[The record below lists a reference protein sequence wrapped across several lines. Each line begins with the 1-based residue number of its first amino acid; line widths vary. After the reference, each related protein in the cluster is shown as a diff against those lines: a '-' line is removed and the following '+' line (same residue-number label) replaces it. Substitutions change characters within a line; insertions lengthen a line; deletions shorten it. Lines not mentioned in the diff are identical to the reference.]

1 MVSVF
6 SRKSLYLQLFKVSI
20 ASGTIIAGST
30 YIARPCLFKPVFCN
44 PEMAQ
49 QVNESELLAEYVS
62 RLNVDVKDYL
72 LEEDYRRFLRARKWN
87 VDKALAMTSAWWE
100 WYNQAIPGTINV
112 TPRTVLDSIEDPKEP
127 VYKQLL
133 PHSNYGC
140 SKHGNPIYWERTG
153 QISSQ
158 FGEIS
163 THLSV
168 EDLVIRHIRQQ
179 EMAVRRMH
187 FYSKKFGHLVESQI
201 IVFNLANLSYALDT
215 NALSAFRKT
224 LAIDQDYYP
233 ERLHTLFMINAPW
246 FFTAV
251 WAIIS
256 PWIDPVTANKIKIIG
271 SDYLPALQELID
283 DEQIPVELGGKCDHV
298 IWEWPFPDHTFC
310 SPEFLSQP
318 HPYEV
323 RLAENKVSGSSTAA
337 AAAAPVDAAGDSA

>member
-1 MVSVF
+1 MVNSF
-6 SRKSLYLQLFKVSI
+6 WRKCIPWQLFKVSI
-20 ASGTIIAGST
+20 ASAATFAGS
-30 YIARPCLFKPVFCN
+30 INIVHSSLLKPSHCN
-44 PEMAQ
+44 PEMSQ
-49 QVNESELLAEYVS
+49 QESESEMLAEYVS
-62 RLNVDVKDYL
+62 RLHADVKEYL

-87 VDKALAMTSAWWE
+87 VDKALAMTSNWWE
-100 WYNQAIPGTINV
+100 WYNQPIPGTDNV
-112 TPRTVLDSIEDPKEP
+112 TPRTVLDSVEDPKEH

-140 SKHGNPIYWERTG
+140 SKHGHPIYWERTG

-163 THLSV
+163 KHLSV

-187 FYSKKFGHLVESQI
+187 FYSQKFGHLVESQI
-201 IVFNLANLSYALDT
+201 IVFNLANLSYSLDT

-246 FFTAV
+246 FFTAI

-298 IWEWPFPDHTFC
+298 IWEWPFPDHTLC
-310 SPEFLSQP
+310 SPDFLSRP

-323 RLAENKVSGSSTAA
+323 RMAEKKASGESSAVP
-337 AAAAPVDAAGDSA
+337 AAAPEGDQS